1 MRLISCHIEN
11 FGALE
16 NLDIKFNKNMNS
28 YCKENG
34 VGKTTLATFIKAMFY
49 GFEKKKSLEFPDRLH
64 YFPFKG
70 GNINYGGNLV
80 FEAKGKIYK
89 IERIFDAKSDSKDF
103 IEVKDQYGN
112 TINCGDALG
121 EYFFNID
128 LKSFEK
134 TLFVSNEDLS
144 IKTTESINK
153 KLLGFVNDIDE
164 SKINKILSEKI
175 KSLES
180 TRKNSIGIIEG
191 YNIKINNVE
200 QQIAQANILL
210 ANLGLKYNKYNQL
223 NEEINKLYKQ
233 KDQLKNLEVY
243 NAKYEAINTKKKEI
257 EANKKL
263 KQALDNKYQKG
274 LPSSSEL
281 DELKKL
287 CQNGDRLAVKEAEY
301 RLNENEEKS
310 FLELQNTYH
319 DNAFTFDEIS
329 SLRASIANKNQAI
342 IRKKDYL
349 ISKPDDVEL
358 LKLSKIFNNGEVAKE
373 EIEKYDSL
381 VLNWLKEE
389 SLLKDNSFNEDKNIA
404 NIKNRF
410 IFSKPSATELDDINN
425 NIKEYEDNNLKIDA
439 YNQSVYSHKP
449 SKFRLKGLIMALSL
463 ILFIVGVCL
472 LFFMLYLGIT
482 LSLIGIII
490 FLIAILFIKV
500 DKTIIN
506 KKSLEQITDLKAKN
520 NVIANQL
527 RAYFANYRL
536 SSDNFSF
543 NLERLKM
550 DLDALTEYEQL
561 ENKNKQ
567 KLFDLVKK
575 HNEDKQRI
583 IQFYNQYECIDN
595 DISRLPSLLKDKLL
609 HYKSLK
615 NQKQLYNNNINKED
629 MIINEENN
637 KINNIFSRHNILLEN
652 ELDDVVV
659 QKLELDSSKYQSL
672 KEKTKKLADINKAIK
687 ENDDKISAILS
698 KYSLS
703 KNFDFQNQYL
713 DLKKDKDEYDRLIN
727 KIAFDKDDLET
738 FIKNNKLND
747 IIIDDNIDLDD
758 EAIDKKINELNIN
771 LSTIDNEI
779 KEDENII
786 NNVDD
791 LKAEIQRL
799 TQNKNKSIERLDDL
813 KILQQCFLE
822 AEGNLK
828 EKYITPIFSS
838 FIKFTNKISSKLS
851 LNVKMD
857 YDFNL
862 KYDILGKERDY
873 KHLSEGLKTCLALC
887 MRLAIIENM
896 YKDEKLFMIL
906 DDPFTSL
913 DQNNINK
920 CIEVLKEL
928 SKESQIIY
936 FCCHE
941 SRSI

>member
-34 VGKTTLATFIKAMFY
+34 VGKTILATFIKAMFY

-89 IERIFDAKSDSKDF
+89 IERIFDAKSDSKDV

-144 IKTTESINK
+144 IKTIESINK

-243 NAKYEAINTKKKEI
+243 KVKYEAINTKKKEI

-263 KQALDNKYQKG
+263 KQALDNKYKQG

-287 CQNGDRLAVKEAEY
+287 CQNDDRLAVKEAEY

-389 SLLKDNSFNEDKNIA
+389 SILKDNSFNEDKNIA

-425 NIKEYEDNNLKIDA
+425 KIKEYEDNTLKIDA

-482 LSLIGIII
+482 LSLIGIIM
-490 FLIAILFIKV
+490 FLISILFIKV

-561 ENKNKQ
+561 ENKNKM

-575 HNEDKQRI
+575 HNDDKQRI
-583 IQFYNQYECIDN
+583 IQFYNQYECFDN

-629 MIINEENN
+629 KIINEENN
-637 KINNIFSRHNILLEN
+637 KINNIFFRHNILLEN

-727 KIAFDKDDLET
+727 KIAFDKDELET

-828 EKYITPIFSS
+828 EKYITPIYSS

>member
-1 MRLISCHIEN
+1 M
-11 FGALE
+11 
-16 NLDIKFNKNMNS
+16 
-28 YCKENG
+28 
-34 VGKTTLATFIKAMFY
+34 
-49 GFEKKKSLEFPDRLH
+49 
-64 YFPFKG
+64 
-70 GNINYGGNLV
+70 
-80 FEAKGKIYK
+80 
-89 IERIFDAKSDSKDF
+89 
-103 IEVKDQYGN
+103 
-112 TINCGDALG
+112 
-121 EYFFNID
+121 
-128 LKSFEK
+128 
-134 TLFVSNEDLS
+134 FVSNEDLS

-175 KSLES
+175 KNLES

-243 NAKYEAINTKKKEI
+243 KAKYEAINTKKKEI

-263 KQALDNKYQKG
+263 KQALDNKYQQG

-425 NIKEYEDNNLKIDA
+425 KIKEYEDNNLKIDA

-500 DKTIIN
+500 DKTIVN
-506 KKSLEQITDLKAKN
+506 KKSLEQIADLKAKN

-561 ENKNKQ
+561 ENKNKM

-575 HNEDKQRI
+575 HNDDKQRI

-629 MIINEENN
+629 KIINEENN
-637 KINNIFSRHNILLEN
+637 KINNIFSKHNILLEN

>member
-1 MRLISCHIEN
+1 M
-11 FGALE
+11 
-16 NLDIKFNKNMNS
+16 
-28 YCKENG
+28 
-34 VGKTTLATFIKAMFY
+34 
-49 GFEKKKSLEFPDRLH
+49 
-64 YFPFKG
+64 
-70 GNINYGGNLV
+70 
-80 FEAKGKIYK
+80 
-89 IERIFDAKSDSKDF
+89 
-103 IEVKDQYGN
+103 
-112 TINCGDALG
+112 
-121 EYFFNID
+121 
-128 LKSFEK
+128 SF
-134 TLFVSNEDLS
+134 
-144 IKTTESINK
+144 
-153 KLLGFVNDIDE
+153 
-164 SKINKILSEKI
+164 
-175 KSLES
+175 
-180 TRKNSIGIIEG
+180 
-191 YNIKINNVE
+191 
-200 QQIAQANILL
+200 L

-243 NAKYEAINTKKKEI
+243 KAKYEAINTKKKEI

-263 KQALDNKYQKG
+263 KQALDNKYQQG

-561 ENKNKQ
+561 ENKNKM

-575 HNEDKQRI
+575 HNDDKQRI
-583 IQFYNQYECIDN
+583 IQFYNQYGCIDN

-629 MIINEENN
+629 KIINEENN
-637 KINNIFSRHNILLEN
+637 KINNIFFRHNILLEN

-786 NNVDD
+786 NN
-791 LKAEIQRL
+791 LNFCRKKQ
-799 TQNKNKSIERLDDL
+799 
-813 KILQQCFLE
+813 
-822 AEGNLK
+822 
-828 EKYITPIFSS
+828 
-838 FIKFTNKISSKLS
+838 KLCKKWHS
-851 LNVKMD
+851 
-857 YDFNL
+857 
-862 KYDILGKERDY
+862 
-873 KHLSEGLKTCLALC
+873 
-887 MRLAIIENM
+887 
-896 YKDEKLFMIL
+896 
-906 DDPFTSL
+906 
-913 DQNNINK
+913 
-920 CIEVLKEL
+920 
-928 SKESQIIY
+928 
-936 FCCHE
+936 
-941 SRSI
+941 

>member
-28 YCKENG
+28 YYKENG

-121 EYFFNID
+121 EYFFNLD

-175 KSLES
+175 KNLES

-243 NAKYEAINTKKKEI
+243 KAKYEAINTKKKEI

-263 KQALDNKYQKG
+263 KQALDNKYQQG

-561 ENKNKQ
+561 ENKNKM

-575 HNEDKQRI
+575 HNDDKQRI
-583 IQFYNQYECIDN
+583 IQFYNQYGCIDN

-629 MIINEENN
+629 KIINEENN
-637 KINNIFSRHNILLEN
+637 
-652 ELDDVVV
+652 
-659 QKLELDSSKYQSL
+659 
-672 KEKTKKLADINKAIK
+672 

-799 TQNKNKSIERLDDL
+799 TQNKNKSIERLDNL

-828 EKYITPIFSS
+828 EKYITPIYSS

>member
-28 YCKENG
+28 YYKENG

-121 EYFFNID
+121 EYFFNLD

-175 KSLES
+175 KNLES

-243 NAKYEAINTKKKEI
+243 KAKYEAINTKKKEI

-263 KQALDNKYQKG
+263 KQALDNKYQQG

-358 LKLSKIFNNGEVAKE
+358 LKLSNIFNNGEVAKE

-381 VLNWLKEE
+381 VVNWLKEE

-425 NIKEYEDNNLKIDA
+425 KIKEYEDNTLKIDA
-439 YNQSVYSHKP
+439 YNQSIYSHKP

-482 LSLIGIII
+482 LSLIGIIT
-490 FLIAILFIKV
+490 FLISILFIKV

-506 KKSLEQITDLKAKN
+506 KKSLEQIADLKAKN

-561 ENKNKQ
+561 ENKNKM

-575 HNEDKQRI
+575 HNDDKQRI
-583 IQFYNQYECIDN
+583 IQFYNQYGCIDN

-629 MIINEENN
+629 KIINEENN
-637 KINNIFSRHNILLEN
+637 KINNIFFRHNILLEN

>member
-180 TRKNSIGIIEG
+180 TRKNSIGIIES

-243 NAKYEAINTKKKEI
+243 KAKYEAINTKKKEI

-263 KQALDNKYQKG
+263 KQALDNKYQQG
-274 LPSSSEL
+274 LPSCSEL

-358 LKLSKIFNNGEVAKE
+358 LKLSNIFNNGEVAKE

-381 VLNWLKEE
+381 VVNWLKEE
-389 SLLKDNSFNEDKNIA
+389 SLLKDNSFNEDKNIV

-425 NIKEYEDNNLKIDA
+425 KIKEYEDNTLKIEA

-472 LFFMLYLGIT
+472 LFFMLYLGFT
-482 LSLIGIII
+482 LSLIGIIT
-490 FLIAILFIKV
+490 FLISILFIKV

-506 KKSLEQITDLKAKN
+506 KKSLEQIADLKAKN

-561 ENKNKQ
+561 ENKNKM

-575 HNEDKQRI
+575 HNDDKQRI

-629 MIINEENN
+629 KIINEENN
-637 KINNIFSRHNILLEN
+637 KINNIFFRHHILLEN

-672 KEKTKKLADINKAIK
+672 KEKTKKLADVNKAIK

-698 KYSLS
+698 KYTLS
-703 KNFDFQNQYL
+703 KNFDFQNQYI

-857 YDFNL
+857 YDLNL